1 MAPRIYYSSYPS
13 VPLLNRSIFTH
24 LLSVDPNTGKIGGFP
39 AQEKVF
45 VDAATGISI
54 SRQDLR
60 TLSLKFGYGL
70 KHNPRVKAQR
80 GDVVLVF
87 SPNSLQ
93 YPVYILGAIAAGMRC
108 TLTNNAY
115 TARELQHQYIDSG
128 ATMIITTSENLSVA
142 LDMLIVGLGLS
153 QADAENR
160 IIISQNSLAWASGL
174 VSSRSEGEATR
185 DLVTFDQLLGIG
197 ELQNEEEFDG
207 ESAQETAL
215 LCYSSGTTGQPKG
228 VETTH
233 QNLTTATETIDLVL
247 GYKAGDRLLIFLPF
261 YHIYGAVSGLL
272 FPIFCGTTTVIM
284 PRFDLID
291 FCVAVERYRIT
302 AVLVV
307 PPVMLAIARHPAIDK
322 FDLSSIWL
330 LFSSAAPVSPTLIK
344 EAKKRLLAKRRPEET
359 LCITEGYGMTECSPA
374 SHILPLDNSVF
385 KMGSVGVLLPNYQ
398 ARLVADNSGETEVD
412 AEEGIPGELWL
423 KGPSVMKGYL
433 NNPTANKD
441 SFTAD
446 RWYKTGDICVRDKEG
461 FYYIVDRKKEL
472 IKASKAVPPAELES
486 VLITHPEVADAAVI
500 GVQNENDMTELPRAY
515 VVHTQP
521 ANISTP
527 ESKKAFEKS
536 VAKWMESKVA
546 RHKYLRGGVMAI
558 GEIPR
563 SAAGKILRRE
573 LRAMAKR
580 EPVQSKL

>member
-1 MAPRIYYSSYPS
+1 MRIS
-13 VPLLNRSIFTH
+13 VF
-24 LLSVDPNTGKIGGFP
+24 LLSITGSRIGCEHGPRF
-39 AQEKVF
+39 
-45 VDAATGISI
+45 
-54 SRQDLR
+54 RQDLR

-70 KHNPRVKAQR
+70 RHDPRVKAQR

-142 LDMLIVGLGLS
+142 LEMLI
-153 QADAENR
+153 
-160 IIISQNSLAWASGL
+160 
-174 VSSRSEGEATR
+174 
-185 DLVTFDQLLGIG
+185 
-197 ELQNEEEFDG
+197 
-207 ESAQETAL
+207 
-215 LCYSSGTTGQPKG
+215 G

-284 PRFDLID
+284 ARFDLID

-344 EAKKRLLAKRRPEET
+344 EAKKRLLAKRKPEEP
-359 LCITEGYGMTECSPA
+359 LYITEGYGMTECSPA
-374 SHILPLDNSVF
+374 SHILPLDSSVL

-398 ARLVADNSGETEVD
+398 ARLVADDSGETEVD

-433 NNPTANKD
+433 NNLTANKD

-461 FYYIVDRKKEL
+461 FYFIVDRKKEL
-472 IKASKAVPPAELES
+472 IKYKGFQGS

-500 GVQNENDMTELPRAY
+500 GVHNENDMTELPRAY

-521 ANISTP
+521 AKIFTS
-527 ESKKAFEKS
+527 ESKNSFEKS

-573 LRAMAKR
+573 LRGSVPYLFPSIL
-580 EPVQSKL
+580 EISLLSFPCFVFL

>member
-13 VPLLNRSIFTH
+13 VPLHTRSIFTH
-24 LLSVDPNTGKIGGFP
+24 LLSVDPNNGKIGGFP

-70 KHNPRVKAQR
+70 RHDPRVKAQR

-142 LDMLIVGLGLS
+142 LEMLIVGLGLS
-153 QADAENR
+153 QTDAENR

-185 DLVTFDQLLGIG
+185 DLITFDQLLGIG

-284 PRFDLID
+284 ARFDLID

-344 EAKKRLLAKRRPEET
+344 EAKKRLLAKRKPEEP
-359 LCITEGYGMTECSPA
+359 LYITEGYGMTECSPA
-374 SHILPLDNSVF
+374 SHILPLDSSVL

-398 ARLVADNSGETEVD
+398 ARLVADDSGETEVD

-423 KGPSVMKGYL
+423 KGPSVMKEERAHKVQVIDLDY
-433 NNPTANKD
+433 
-441 SFTAD
+441 
-446 RWYKTGDICVRDKEG
+446 RR
-461 FYYIVDRKKEL
+461 
-472 IKASKAVPPAELES
+472 ASKAVPPAELES

-500 GVQNENDMTELPRAY
+500 GVHNENDMTELPRYAQLDLFSTSTDKGSAFVLFRAY

-521 ANISTP
+521 AKIFTS
-527 ESKKAFEKS
+527 ESKKSFEKS

>member
-1 MAPRIYYSSYPS
+1 MGPRIYDSSYPS
-13 VPLLNRSIFTH
+13 VPLLTRSIFTH

-45 VDAATGISI
+45 VDAVTGISI

-70 KHNPRVKAQR
+70 RHDPRVKARR

-93 YPVYILGAIAAGMRC
+93 YPVYILGAIAA
-108 TLTNNAY
+108 
-115 TARELQHQYIDSG
+115 

-142 LDMLIVGLGLS
+142 LEMLIVGLGLS

-174 VSSRSEGEATR
+174 VSSRSEGKATR
-185 DLVTFDQLLGIG
+185 DLITFDQLLGIG

-247 GYKAGDRLLIFLPF
+247 GYKAGDQLLIFLPF

-284 PRFDLID
+284 ARFDLID

-344 EAKKRLLAKRRPEET
+344 EAKKRLLAKRKPEET
-359 LCITEGYGMTECSPA
+359 LYITEGYGMTECSPA
-374 SHILPLDNSVF
+374 SHILPLDSSVL

-398 ARLVADNSGETEVD
+398 ARLVADDSGETEVD

-441 SFTAD
+441 SFSAD

-472 IKASKAVPPAELES
+472 IKYKGFQVPPAELES

-500 GVQNENDMTELPRAY
+500 GVHNKNDMTELPRAY
-515 VVHTQP
+515 VVHPLP
-521 ANISTP
+521 AKISTP

-563 SAAGKILRRE
+563 SGCGEDPSTRASCNGKERAGSEQIIK
-573 LRAMAKR
+573 
-580 EPVQSKL
+580 

>member
-13 VPLLNRSIFTH
+13 VPLHTRSIFTH
-24 LLSVDPNTGKIGGFP
+24 LLSVDPNNGKIGGFP

-70 KHNPRVKAQR
+70 RHDPRVKAQR

-142 LDMLIVGLGLS
+142 LEMLIVGLGLS
-153 QADAENR
+153 QTDAENR

-185 DLVTFDQLLGIG
+185 DLITFDQLLGIG

-215 LCYSSGTTGQPKG
+215 LCYSSGTTGQPK
-228 VETTH
+228 TTH

-284 PRFDLID
+284 ARFDLID

-344 EAKKRLLAKRRPEET
+344 EAKKRLLAKRKPEET
-359 LCITEGYGMTECSPA
+359 LYITEGYGMTECSPA
-374 SHILPLDNSVF
+374 SHILPLDSSVL

-398 ARLVADNSGETEVD
+398 ARLVADDSGETEVD

-433 NNPTANKD
+433 NNLTANKD
-441 SFTAD
+441 SFTTD

-461 FYYIVDRKKEL
+461 FYFIVDRKKEL
-472 IKASKAVPPAELES
+472 IKYKVLPPAELES

-500 GVQNENDMTELPRAY
+500 GVHNENDMTELPRAY

-521 ANISTP
+521 AKISTS
-527 ESKKAFEKS
+527 ESKKSFEKS

-546 RHKYLRGGVMAI
+546 RHKYLRGGD
-558 GEIPR
+558 
-563 SAAGKILRRE
+563 AAGKILRRE